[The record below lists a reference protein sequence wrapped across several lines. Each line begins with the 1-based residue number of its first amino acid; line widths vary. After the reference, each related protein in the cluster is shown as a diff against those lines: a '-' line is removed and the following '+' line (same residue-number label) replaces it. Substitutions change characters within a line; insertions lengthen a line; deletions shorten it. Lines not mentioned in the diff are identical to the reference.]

1 MNQIVIALD
10 RAAVFAERF
19 DFLFVCAIEAGRP
32 QPRMQST
39 AGTGFADPPGSFCRM
54 KLNLHTP
61 SAFCTA
67 GVRMLPMPIRIA
79 PSIAIF
85 LDLHQS

>member
-10 RAAVFAERF
+10 RAAVFAECF
-19 DFLFVCAIEAGRP
+19 DFFFIFATEAGRP

-39 AGTGFADPPGSFCRM
+39 AGAGFANPPGWFCRM

-67 GVRMLPMPIRIA
+67 GVRMLPMPIRYA
-79 PSIAIF
+79 PTIAIIF
-85 LDLHQS
+85 